1 MERLNFLFGVHCH
14 QPVGNFGFVFEKAFK
29 RAYLPF
35 FECLKDFPEIKAV
48 AHFSGPLLDWIEEN
62 QPSFL
67 DFLKKMVERGQIEII
82 GGGYYEPILPI
93 LPEKDQ
99 RAQLNL
105 MKKKCQEFFGT
116 KPDGCWIAERVWEPS
131 LPYILSK
138 TGYRAVFLDDFH
150 FLSSGLEDREVSDYF
165 ESYHLDSK
173 IYLFPIKEKYRY
185 LIPFAP
191 VEEVME
197 NFQRDREIYKDS
209 IITMVDDGEKF
220 GIWPGTFK
228 WVWEEKWL
236 LKFFEA
242 LKGADFVKTITLK
255 EALSLKKPRGLIH
268 IPTQS
273 YFEMGEWTLPAQ
285 RTLKYKEFYKEIR
298 ERKDLKPFLN
308 GGYWRNFFEKY
319 EESFWIYQRMVYVSN
334 YLKNKINLSLLKAQ
348 CNCGWWH
355 GIFGGLYLP
364 FLRRA
369 IFSNLIEAEKGKRV
383 GFYKER
389 EFFVLRDKRFQV
401 FATEKYGGVLREID
415 ILDKNLNITDLLKR
429 RIEAYH
435 FEEKKEDREHA
446 SIHDLFFSIEPSFKP
461 DIINDLHPHLPL
473 ILHFIDEFPLNLNEL
488 QNYEKINLKD
498 LKGKILKRKKGIE
511 IKTNCNGIE
520 IIKKINID
528 GENLNFQIKIEG
540 NLIKYW
546 AAELPFSFP
555 EGFYKTEESNF
566 ISFSTPNIFENLKFI
581 YLWDSVTD
589 LKLKLELGYPE
600 KVCFF
605 PLNTIAKC
613 EKGFEKILQG
623 IIILPIYLEREANI
637 KIIVEV

>member
-14 QPVGNFGFVFEKAFK
+14 QPVGNFGFVFEKAYK

-35 FECLKDFPEIKAV
+35 FQCLKEFPDIKIV

-67 DFLKKMVERGQIEII
+67 DFLKEMVERGQVEII

-93 LPEKDQ
+93 LSEKDQ
-99 RAQLNL
+99 SAQLKL
-105 MKKKCQEFFGT
+105 MKKKCQEFFGK
-116 KPDGCWIAERVWEPS
+116 KPEGCWIAERVWEPS
-131 LPYILSK
+131 LPFILSK
-138 TGYRAVFLDDFH
+138 NGYRAVFLDDFH
-150 FLSSGLEDREVSDYF
+150 FLSSGLEDREVFDYF
-165 ESYHLDSK
+165 QSYHLDSK
-173 IYLFPIKEKYRY
+173 VYLFPIKEKYRY

-220 GIWPGTFK
+220 GIWPGTYK

-236 LKFFEA
+236 KKFFEA
-242 LKGADFVKTITLK
+242 LSKADFIKTITLE
-255 EALSLKKPRGLIH
+255 EALSLKKPRGVLH

-285 RTLKYKEFYKEIR
+285 KILKYKEFYNEIR
-298 ERKDLKPFLN
+298 ERKELKPFLK

-319 EESFWIYQRMVYVSN
+319 EESFWIYQRMVYVSS
-334 YLKNKINLSLLKAQ
+334 YLKDKINLNLLKAQ

-369 IFSNLIEAEKGKRV
+369 IFSNLIKAEKNKKE
-383 GFYKER
+383 GFYKEK
-389 EFFVLRDKRFQV
+389 EFFVLRDKKFQI
-401 FATEKYGGVLREID
+401 FAIEGYGGVLKEID
-415 ILDKNLNITDLLKR
+415 VLDKSLNITDLLRR

-446 SIHDLFFSIEPSFKP
+446 SIHDLSFSIEPSFKP
-461 DIINDLHPHLPL
+461 DIVNDPNPHLPL
-473 ILHFIDEFPLNLNEL
+473 IMHFLDEIPLNLNEI
-488 QNYEKINLKD
+488 QNYERIKIWE
-498 LKGKILKRKKGIE
+498 GRGEILKRKLGIE
-511 IKTNCNGIE
+511 IKTKQNGLE
-520 IIKKINID
+520 ITKKIKID
-528 GENLNFQIKIEG
+528 GENLNFQIKVEG
-540 NLIKYW
+540 NLTKYW
-546 AAELPFSFP
+546 AVELPFSFP
-555 EGFYKTEESNF
+555 EGFYKTEKLDF
-566 ISFSTPNIFENLKFI
+566 IPFSSPNLFEKPETMFLR
-581 YLWDSVTD
+581 DRVTD
-589 LKLKLELGYPE
+589 LKLEIGFKNLE
-600 KVCFF
+600 KVCIF

-613 EKGFEKILQG
+613 EEGFEKILQG
-623 IIILPIYLEREANI
+623 IIILPIFFEKEACINLKLE
-637 KIIVEV
+637 V